1 MTLLPLLLPRTAH
14 VIAPT
19 HTVPWLALEGAPAL
33 HVIQSGAVL
42 DGQRTIEPNTMD
54 FFGQRARDRSG
65 SAARSGFHRPS
76 NVVTTTTVRTRVAP
90 RKPTGGSAPARHNA
104 LPEALQ
110 RRIASDRQ
118 AAAAAQAE
126 KKVKVTKKARMAPS
140 HTSLARGRAA
150 STAVT
155 RVEDDEEDADD
166 AALDRLARSGTS
178 LQVNMDEYRVPRE
191 ILPDASYD
199 PLTPELRA
207 KAWPCVSSRM
217 LVESSSIPYLPFFE
231 GLDDHPVVI
240 LEYPAPNAKEEFV
253 LLVPKTADE
262 YDPISD
268 LLHAVRAMV
277 SNYVPED
284 QRERFGSLDSL
295 ETGSNAGAPLDRAY
309 RPQTRVDVSRSS
321 NTRTQKDGSASPTLP
336 EESILRS
343 FTKARNR
350 RNGPLFVQTVE
361 RFNAEFRV
369 LKETGILAS
378 YLRQVGQKQGV
389 PEYVWRTIQEQ
400 VYARVAAPHV
410 DSLKNYEAFSDSVY
424 GEMLPPFLNEVER
437 IANLGSNSVFVDL
450 GSGIGNCL
458 LQASLQTGCEAYGC
472 EYMPAPSKIA
482 SRQLM
487 EASHRWRMWHLRAGP
502 RVEAWGE
509 DFTESTRVRE
519 VLRRADAILVNKYV
533 QTTDHSYAFR
543 PQTNDVLSL
552 LFLDLKEGAK
562 IFSLRPFVAPD
573 FRLTERTLSSP
584 QAILRVEQR
593 RYTSGCVSWTAGSG
607 VYYVQT
613 VDHSMVQAF
622 AQERENHSDVGTA
635 K

>member
-1 MTLLPLLLPRTAH
+1 
-14 VIAPT
+14 
-19 HTVPWLALEGAPAL
+19 
-33 HVIQSGAVL
+33 
-42 DGQRTIEPNTMD
+42 MD
-54 FFGQRARDRSG
+54 FFGQRARGKSG
-65 SAARSGFHRPS
+65 SAARANSHGS
-76 NVVTTTTVRTRVAP
+76 SKVVTTTTVRTKTIP
-90 RKPTGGSAPARHNA
+90 NKPTRGPVPARHNA

-110 RRIASDRQ
+110 KRIASDRQ
-118 AAAAAQAE
+118 AAEAAQNE
-126 KKVKVTKKARMAPS
+126 KATKVTKKSRISSPHVPSMRNRSAP
-140 HTSLARGRAA
+140 A
-150 STAVT
+150 AVT
-155 RVEDDEEDADD
+155 HVEEEDGDDADD
-166 AALDRLARSGTS
+166 AALDRLARSGSS
-178 LQVNMDEYRVPRE
+178 LQVTMDEYCVPRD
-191 ILPDASYD
+191 IIPDASYD
-199 PLTPELRA
+199 PLSADLRA
-207 KAWPCVSSRM
+207 KAWPCVSSRW
-217 LVESSSIPYLPFFE
+217 LVESASIPYLPFFE
-231 GLDDHPVVI
+231 GLDDHPIVT
-240 LEYPAPNAKEEFV
+240 LEYPAPDAKEEFV
-253 LLVPKTADE
+253 LLVPKMADE

-277 SNYVPED
+277 SNYVSEE
-284 QRERFGSLDSL
+284 QRELFGSVDSL
-295 ETGSNAGAPLDRAY
+295 ETGSNAGAPLNRAH
-309 RPQTRVDVSRSS
+309 RPPTRVDTSGLSS
-321 NTRTQKDGSASPTLP
+321 NHAQKDGSASPAPP

-361 RFNAEFRV
+361 RFNAEFRA
-369 LKETGILAS
+369 LKKAGAVAS
-378 YLRQVGQKQGV
+378 HLRQVGRNHGV
-389 PEYVWRTIQEQ
+389 PEDLWRTVQEQ

-410 DSLKNYEAFSDSVY
+410 DSLKHYEAFSDSVY

-437 IANLGSNSVFVDL
+437 IANLGTDSVFVDL

-482 SRQLM
+482 SKQLV

-502 RVEAWGE
+502 RVEAWDE
-509 DFTESTRVRE
+509 DFTESTRVRDA
-519 VLRRADAILVNKYV
+519 LRRADVILVNKYV
-533 QTTDHSYAFR
+533 LASNHSYAFR

-593 RYTSGCVSWTAGSG
+593 KYTSGCVSWTAGGG

-613 VDHSMVQAF
+613 VDRSKVQAF
-622 AQERENHSDVGTA
+622 VQERELHSDAGTA